1 MATKGTESTKPEAGI
16 WRRELAAIRAA
27 VMFFTR
33 VPVPSLARHDPAD
46 LQRAAAWFPLVGWLV
61 GAVVAGVWWAAS
73 QVWPPAVASGLSLV
87 ATLLLTGA
95 FHEDGFADVCDGFG
109 GGYTKE
115 RVLEIMRDSRVGAF
129 GAIGVMVMLGLKW
142 QTVAALP
149 VAKGAA
155 VLFAGH
161 AVSRAAAVSLMAVLP
176 YVREEAGKAKPL
188 ATELGGGRLVV
199 ALLCGLAPLTL
210 LPGRCVWAVAG
221 VALLWVVLARWFRR
235 RIGGY
240 TGDCLGAAQ
249 QVCEVGFYLGVTAL
263 LR

>member
-1 MATKGTESTKPEAGI
+1 MNTL
-16 WRRELAAIRAA
+16 RRELAAMRSA

-33 VPVPSLARHDPAD
+33 VPVPSSVNHDPAD

-61 GAVVAGVWWAAS
+61 GAVAAGVWWAAA
-73 QVWPPAVASGLSLV
+73 QVWPPVVASGLSLV

-129 GAIGVMVMLGLKW
+129 GAIGVVMMLGLKW
-142 QTVAALP
+142 QTVASLP
-149 VAKGAA
+149 VALGAV
-155 VLFAGH
+155 VLLAGH
-161 AVSRAAAVSLMAVLP
+161 ALSRAAAVSLMAVLP

-188 ATELGGGRLVV
+188 ATELSGGRLLT
-199 ALLCGLAPLTL
+199 ALACGLAPLAL
-210 LPGRCVWAVAG
+210 LPARCAWAVVALAG
-221 VALLWVVLARWFRR
+221 VWWVLSRWFKL

-249 QVCEVGFYLGVTAL
+249 QVTEVVFCLAVTAL
-263 LR
+263 L

>member
-1 MATKGTESTKPEAGI
+1 MKML
-16 WRRELAAIRAA
+16 RREIAAVRAA
-27 VMFFTR
+27 LMFFTR
-33 VPVPSLARHDPAD
+33 VPVPSSVNHDPAD
-46 LQRAAAWFPLVGWLV
+46 LQRAVAWFPLVGWLV
-61 GAVVAGVWWAAS
+61 GAVAAVVWWAAA
-73 QVWPPAVASGLSLV
+73 QVWPPAVASGLSLA

-129 GAIGVMVMLGLKW
+129 GAIGVVVILGLKW

-149 VAKGAA
+149 VAAGAV
-155 VLFAGH
+155 VLLAGH
-161 AVSRAAAVSLMAVLP
+161 ALSRAAAVSLMAVLP

-188 ATELGGGRLVV
+188 ATELSGGRLVV
-199 ALLCGLAPLTL
+199 ALVCGLAPLGL
-210 LPGRCVWAVAG
+210 LPAKCAWAVVGVAVVWA
-221 VALLWVVLARWFRR
+221 VLARWFRS

-249 QVCEVGFYLGVTAL
+249 QVCEMVFYLGVAACL
-263 LR
+263 

>member
-1 MATKGTESTKPEAGI
+1 MATKGTESTKAEMGI
-16 WRRELAAIRAA
+16 GVRELAAIRAA

-33 VPVPSLARHDPAD
+33 VPVPSSDQHDPAD

-61 GAVVAGVWWAAS
+61 GAVAAGVWWAAA

-129 GAIGVMVMLGLKW
+129 GAIGVVVMLGLKW
-142 QTVAALP
+142 QVVAALP
-149 VAKGAA
+149 VGAGVA
-155 VLFAGH
+155 TLFAGH
-161 AVSRAAAVSLMAVLP
+161 ALSRAAAVSLMAMLP
-176 YVREEAGKAKPL
+176 YVREESIKAKPL
-188 ATELGGGRLVV
+188 ATELSGGRLVT
-199 ALLCGLAPLTL
+199 ALVCGLAPLVG
-210 LPGRCVWAVAG
+210 LPARCAWSLAG
-221 VALLWVVLARWFRR
+221 VAVVWWWLARWFRR

-249 QVCEVGFYLGVTAL
+249 QVTEVVFYLGVTAL
-263 LR
+263 S

>member
-1 MATKGTESTKPEAGI
+1 VSLI
-16 WRRELAAIRAA
+16 WREFAAIRAA

-33 VPVPSLARHDPAD
+33 LPVPSTAQHDPED

-61 GAVVAGVWWAAS
+61 GAVAAGVWWAAV
-73 QVWPPAVASGLSLV
+73 QVWGPTIASGLSLA

-109 GGYTKE
+109 GGYTQE

-129 GAIGVMVMLGLKW
+129 GAIGVVVMLGLKW

-149 VAKGAA
+149 LAGFVGAA
-155 VLFAGH
+155 VIFAGH
-161 AVSRAAAVSLMAVLP
+161 TVSRAAAVSLMAVLP

-188 ATELGGGRLVV
+188 ATELGGGRLLV
-199 ALLCGLAPLTL
+199 ALVCGLAPLAW
-210 LPGRCVWAVAG
+210 LPLRAS
-221 VALLWVVLARWFRR
+221 WVLVGVLAVWLVLAAWFRR
-235 RIGGY
+235 RLGGY

-249 QVCEVGFYLGVTAL
+249 QVTEVVFYLGVLAL
-263 LR
+263 I

>member
-1 MATKGTESTKPEAGI
+1 MKLL
-16 WRRELAAIRAA
+16 RRELAEVRAA

-33 VPVPSLARHDPAD
+33 VPVKSAARHDPAD

-61 GAVVAGVWWAAS
+61 GAVAAGVWWAAA
-73 QVWPPAVASGLSLV
+73 QVWPPAVASGLSLA

-109 GGYTKE
+109 GGYTKD

-129 GAIGVMVMLGLKW
+129 GAIGVVMILGLKW
-142 QTVAALP
+142 QTVASLP
-149 VAKGAA
+149 VTLGAG
-155 VLFAGH
+155 VLLAGH
-161 AVSRAAAVSLMAVLP
+161 ALSRAAAVSLMAVLP

-199 ALLCGLAPLTL
+199 ALVCGLAPLGL
-210 LPGRCVWAVAG
+210 LPGRCAWAVVVVAG
-221 VALLWVVLARWFRR
+221 AWWVLARWFRR

-240 TGDCLGAAQ
+240 TGDCLGASQ
-249 QVCEVGFYLGVTAL
+249 QVCEVGFYLAVTAL
-263 LR
+263 V

>member
-1 MATKGTESTKPEAGI
+1 MSVL
-16 WRRELAAIRAA
+16 RREFAAIRAA

-33 VPVPSLARHDPAD
+33 VPVPSSARHDPAD

-61 GAVVAGVWWAAS
+61 GAVAAGVWWAAA
-73 QVWPPAVASGLSLV
+73 QVWPPAVASGLSLA

-129 GAIGVMVMLGLKW
+129 GAIGVVMMLGLKW
-142 QTVAALP
+142 QAVAALP
-149 VAKGAA
+149 VALGAA
-155 VLFAGH
+155 VLLAGH

-188 ATELGGGRLVV
+188 ATELSGGRLLV
-199 ALLCGLAPLTL
+199 ALGCGLAPLMYM
-210 LPGRCVWAVAG
+210 PGRYEWALGG
-221 VALLWVVLARWFRR
+221 VVVLGGVLAIWFKR

-249 QVCEVGFYLGVTAL
+249 QVTELGFYLGVLAL
-263 LR
+263 L

>member
-1 MATKGTESTKPEAGI
+1 MI
-16 WRRELAAIRAA
+16 VIRRELAAIRAA

-33 VPVPSLARHDPAD
+33 LPVLSSARHDPAD

-61 GAVVAGVWWAAS
+61 GGVAAGVWWAAA
-73 QVWPPAVASGLSLV
+73 QVWPPAIASGLSLV

-95 FHEDGFADVCDGFG
+95 FHEDGLADVCDGFG

-115 RVLEIMRDSRVGAF
+115 RTLEIMRDSRVGAF
-129 GAIGVMVMLGLKW
+129 GAIGVVVMLGLKW

-149 VAKGAA
+149 PTWGGAA
-155 VLFAGH
+155 VLLAGH

-176 YVREEAGKAKPL
+176 YVREETGKAKPL
-188 ATELGGGRLVV
+188 ATELSGGRLWV
-199 ALLCGLAPLTL
+199 ALLCGFAPLAF
-210 LPGRCVWAVAG
+210 LPVKCMWAVAG
-221 VALLWVVLARWFRR
+221 VAVLWLMLARWFQR

-249 QVCEVGFYLGVTAL
+249 QVCEVGFYLGVAAL

>member
-1 MATKGTESTKPEAGI
+1 MNFLRTELHA
-16 WRRELAAIRAA
+16 LAAA

-33 VPVPSLARHDPAD
+33 LPVPAGWGGARED
-46 LQRAAAWFPLVGWLV
+46 LQRAAAYFPLVGWLV
-61 GAVVAGVWWAAS
+61 GGMAAAVWWAAAT
-73 QVWPPAVASGLSLV
+73 VWPPGVASGLSLA

-129 GAIGVMVMLGLKW
+129 GAIGVVTMLGLKW

-149 VAKGAA
+149 AGLAPAALVAAH
-155 VLFAGH
+155 VL
-161 AVSRAAAVSLMAVLP
+161 SRTTSVSLMAALD
-176 YVREEAGKAKPL
+176 YVREDAAKAKPL
-188 ATELGGGRLVV
+188 ATHLGGARLLV
-199 ALLCGLAPLTL
+199 ALATGAAALAL
-210 LPGRCVWAVAG
+210 LPMRTWWIVPLLAVVQ
-221 VALLWVVLARWFRR
+221 VALARWFSR

-249 QVCEVGFYLGVTAL
+249 QVAEVTVYLAVLAL
-263 LR
+263 A

>member
-1 MATKGTESTKPEAGI
+1 MSVV
-16 WRRELAAIRAA
+16 RRELAAMRAA

-33 VPVPSLARHDPAD
+33 VPVPSSVNHDPAD
-46 LQRAAAWFPLVGWLV
+46 LQRATAWFPLVGWLV
-61 GAVVAGVWWAAS
+61 GAVAAGVWWSAA
-73 QVWPPAVASGLSLV
+73 QVWPPAVASGLSLA

-129 GAIGVMVMLGLKW
+129 GAIGVVMMLGLKW
-142 QTVAALP
+142 QMVASLP
-149 VAKGAA
+149 VTLGAG
-155 VLFAGH
+155 VLLAGH
-161 AVSRAAAVSLMAVLP
+161 ALSRAAAVSLMAVLP

-199 ALLCGLAPLTL
+199 ALVCGLAPLGL
-210 LPGRCVWAVAG
+210 LPAKCAVA
-221 VALLWVVLARWFRR
+221 VASVAVVWLLLARWFKR

-249 QVCEVGFYLGVTAL
+249 QVTEVVFYLSVTAL
-263 LR
+263 L

>member
-1 MATKGTESTKPEAGI
+1 MNFLRTELHA
-16 WRRELAAIRAA
+16 LAAA

-33 VPVPSLARHDPAD
+33 VPVPAGWGGSRED
-46 LQRAAAWFPLVGWLV
+46 LQRAAGYFPLVGLLV
-61 GAVVAGVWWAAS
+61 GGVAAGVWLIAARW
-73 QVWPPAVASGLSLV
+73 WPPAIASGLSLA

-129 GAIGVMVMLGLKW
+129 GAIGVVMMLGLKW

-149 VAKGAA
+149 GALA
-155 VLFAGH
+155 PLVLMAGH
-161 AVSRAAAVSLMAVLP
+161 VVSRAASVSLMATLG

-188 ATELGGGRLVV
+188 ATELHGGRL
-199 ALLCGLAPLTL
+199 ALALGTAGATMTL
-210 LPGRCVWAVAG
+210 LPAWCWW
-221 VALLWVVLARWFRR
+221 ALLPVIAIRILLARWFAR

-249 QVCEVGFYLGVTAL
+249 QVAEVVFYLAVIAVP
-263 LR
+263 

>member
-1 MATKGTESTKPEAGI
+1 MATKSTEGAKTEAGSL
-16 WRRELAAIRAA
+16 RRELAALRAA

-33 VPVPSLARHDPAD
+33 VPVPSSANHDPAD
-46 LQRAAAWFPLVGWLV
+46 LQRASAWFPLVGWLV
-61 GAVVAGVWWAAS
+61 GAVAAGVWWAAA
-73 QVWPPAVASGLSLV
+73 QVWSPVVASGLSLV

-129 GAIGVMVMLGLKW
+129 GAIGVVMMLGLKW
-142 QTVAALP
+142 HTIASLP
-149 VAKGAA
+149 VAAGVA

-161 AVSRAAAVSLMAVLP
+161 ALSRAAAVSLMAVLP

-188 ATELGGGRLVV
+188 ATELGGSRLLI
-199 ALLCGLAPLTL
+199 ALVCGLAPLVL
-210 LPGRCVWAVAG
+210 LPASCTWSVMAVA
-221 VALLWVVLARWFRR
+221 VAWLLLAGWFKR

-249 QVCEVGFYLGVTAL
+249 QVTEVVFYLSVTAL
-263 LR
+263 L

>member
-1 MATKGTESTKPEAGI
+1 MATKGTESTKTKVGFG
-16 WRRELAAIRAA
+16 RRELAAIRAA

-33 VPVPSLARHDPAD
+33 VPVPSSARHDPAD

-61 GAVVAGVWWAAS
+61 GAVAAGVWWATV
-73 QVWPPAVASGLSLV
+73 QVWPPMVASGLSLA

-129 GAIGVMVMLGLKW
+129 GAIGVVMILGLKW
-142 QTVAALP
+142 QAVAALP
-149 VAKGAA
+149 VTMGAA

-161 AVSRAAAVSLMAVLP
+161 AVSRAAAVSLMTVLP

-188 ATELGGGRLVV
+188 ATELGGGRLATALVCGFAPVV
-199 ALLCGLAPLTL
+199 L
-210 LPGRCVWAVAG
+210 LPARCAWSVAAVA
-221 VALLWVVLARWFRR
+221 VVWWLLGRWFRR

-249 QVCEVGFYLGVTAL
+249 QVTEVVFYLSVTAL
-263 LR
+263 L

>member
-1 MATKGTESTKPEAGI
+1 MATKGTEGAKTEVGI
-16 WRRELAAIRAA
+16 WGRELAAVRAA

-33 VPVPSLARHDPAD
+33 VPVSSSARHDPED

-61 GAVVAGVWWAAS
+61 GAVAAGVWWAAV
-73 QVWPPAVASGLSLV
+73 QVWPPMVASGLSLAV
-87 ATLLLTGA
+87 TLLLTGA

-129 GAIGVMVMLGLKW
+129 GAIGVVMILGLKW
-142 QTVAALP
+142 QTVAVLP
-149 VAKGAA
+149 VTTGAA

-176 YVREEAGKAKPL
+176 YVRDPAGKAKPL
-188 ATELGGGRLVV
+188 ATELGGGRLVT
-199 ALLCGLAPLTL
+199 ALVCGFAPVVL
-210 LPGRCVWAVAG
+210 LPARCAWSVAAVA
-221 VALLWVVLARWFRR
+221 VVWWLLGRWFRR

-249 QVCEVGFYLGVTAL
+249 QATEVVFYLSVTAL
-263 LR
+263 L